1 MDLGEFAK
9 NLQSLKIEEGDK
21 MIELKF
27 TLQKKLSIKVEEE
40 LKILVASNMREDR
53 KLVESVSTKQ
63 LTGSDVSCCSK
74 SMIKSPRKIFFR
86 FSLLSLSNN
95 DSII

>member
-27 TLQKKLSIKVEEE
+27 TLQKKLSIKAEEE
-40 LKILVASNMREDR
+40 LKILVASNIRER
-53 KLVESVSTKQ
+53 IENWLKVCQ
-63 LTGSDVSCCSK
+63 Q
-74 SMIKSPRKIFFR
+74 
-86 FSLLSLSNN
+86 NN
-95 DSII
+95 WQVQMFHVAANL